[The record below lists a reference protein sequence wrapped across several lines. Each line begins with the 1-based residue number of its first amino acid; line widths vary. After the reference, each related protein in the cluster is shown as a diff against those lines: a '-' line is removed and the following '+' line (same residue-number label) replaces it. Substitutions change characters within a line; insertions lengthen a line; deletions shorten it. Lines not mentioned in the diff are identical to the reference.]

1 MPNPRRGSILSIVIV
16 AACTVTLPARGPQG
30 SGKDPF
36 SSEAI
41 KRVVSDVT
49 LWGLQAQQGASD
61 WSRLTQYLDQDVVL
75 EATGLGIRRG
85 RLLGV
90 DDGSLAIGD
99 RRQPLVVQRAQ
110 VRKVQQAAGRR
121 GSIAGAI
128 IGGAAGLGLA
138 WLATV
143 YLVNR
148 ECSGGCSGT
157 ALFVFA
163 AAVGLPTAGGYLGY
177 FGSGDKRKL
186 TTIYVNPDPA
196 NR

>member
-1 MPNPRRGSILSIVIV
+1 MPNPRRASILSTAIV
-16 AACTVTLPARGPQG
+16 AACTAALAAQTPRD
-30 SGKDPF
+30 SGKNPF

-41 KRVVSDVT
+41 ARAVSDVT
-49 LWGLQAQQGASD
+49 VWGLQAQGASD

-148 ECSGGCSGT
+148 ECSGGCGGT

-186 TTIYVNPDPA
+186 TTIYVNPAPA
-196 NR
+196 NW

>member
-1 MPNPRRGSILSIVIV
+1 MPNPRKASILSIAIV
-16 AACTVTLPARGPQG
+16 AACTVTLAAQGPRD
-30 SGKDPF
+30 SGQNPF
-36 SSEAI
+36 SSDAI
-41 KRVVSDVT
+41 ARASRSWLSGDSK
-49 LWGLQAQQGASD
+49 AQEGASD
-61 WSRLTQYLDQDVVL
+61 WSRLTQYLDQDVVV

-90 DDGSLAIGD
+90 DDGALAIGD

-110 VRKVQQAAGRR
+110 VRKVQQASGRR

-128 IGGAAGLGLA
+128 VGGAAGLGLA

-177 FGSGDKRKL
+177 LGSGDKRKL
-186 TTIYVNPDPA
+186 TTIYVNPAPA
-196 NR
+196 NW